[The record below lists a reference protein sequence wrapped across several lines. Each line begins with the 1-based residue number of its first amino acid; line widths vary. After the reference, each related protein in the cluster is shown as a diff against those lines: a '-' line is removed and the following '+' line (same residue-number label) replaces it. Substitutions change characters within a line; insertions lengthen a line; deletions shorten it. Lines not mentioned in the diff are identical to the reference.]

1 LSAGTVAERGVRS
14 PASPLPARC
23 TVVIQRNLAA
33 LSSEVGG
40 GELKMN
46 DKWILKTCVKITVMS
61 AEKINR
67 SELLQVRLTA
77 KELETIHS
85 KFAKSTCRKMS
96 DYVRRVLL
104 DKPITVNQRNQS
116 LDDFMAEM
124 ILLRNELNAIGNNFN
139 QTVKRL
145 HALQHIDEIK
155 TWLILNETARQIIT
169 RKIDEIKSKINQ
181 IDSQWLQS

>member
-1 LSAGTVAERGVRS
+1 MAHRGVRS
-14 PASPLPARC
+14 PVSPLPARC

-33 LSSEVGG
+33 LSSEVEGG
-40 GELKMN
+40 DLKMN
-46 DKWILKTCVKITVMS
+46 DKWILKTCVKNTVMS

-77 KELETIHS
+77 IELETIHS

-124 ILLRNELNAIGNNFN
+124 ILLRNELSAIGNNFN

-145 HALQHIDEIK
+145 HALQQIDEIK

-181 IDSQWLQS
+181 IDSQWLQ

>member
-1 LSAGTVAERGVRS
+1 
-14 PASPLPARC
+14 
-23 TVVIQRNLAA
+23 
-33 LSSEVGG
+33 
-40 GELKMN
+40 
-46 DKWILKTCVKITVMS
+46 MS

-67 SELLQVRLTA
+67 ERLLQVRLTS
-77 KELETIHS
+77 KELEKIQA
-85 KFAKSTCRKMS
+85 KFSQSTCRKLS

-104 DKPITVNQRNQS
+104 DKPITMNQRNQS

-145 HALQHIDEIK
+145 HALQQIDEIK
-155 TWLILNETARQIIT
+155 TWLILNETARLIIT

-181 IDSQWLQS
+181 IDSQWLQ

>member
-1 LSAGTVAERGVRS
+1 
-14 PASPLPARC
+14 
-23 TVVIQRNLAA
+23 
-33 LSSEVGG
+33 
-40 GELKMN
+40 
-46 DKWILKTCVKITVMS
+46 MS

-67 SELLQVRLTA
+67 ERLLQVRLTS
-77 KELETIHS
+77 KELEKIQA
-85 KFAKSTCRKMS
+85 KFSQSTCRKLS

-104 DKPITVNQRNQS
+104 DKPITMNQRNRS

-124 ILLRNELNAIGNNFN
+124 IILRNELNAIGNNFN

-145 HALQHIDEIK
+145 HALQHIEEIK

-169 RKIDEIKSKINQ
+169 RKIDEIKSKIYQ

>member
-1 LSAGTVAERGVRS
+1 
-14 PASPLPARC
+14 
-23 TVVIQRNLAA
+23 
-33 LSSEVGG
+33 
-40 GELKMN
+40 
-46 DKWILKTCVKITVMS
+46 MS

-67 SELLQVRLTA
+67 ERLLQVRLTS
-77 KELETIHS
+77 KELEKIQA
-85 KFAKSTCRKMS
+85 KFSQSTCRKLS

-104 DKPITVNQRNQS
+104 DKAITTNQRNQS

-145 HALQHIDEIK
+145 HALQQIDEIK
-155 TWLILNETARQIIT
+155 TWLILNETARQIIA

-181 IDSQWLQS
+181 IDSQWLQ

>member
-1 LSAGTVAERGVRS
+1 
-14 PASPLPARC
+14 
-23 TVVIQRNLAA
+23 
-33 LSSEVGG
+33 
-40 GELKMN
+40 
-46 DKWILKTCVKITVMS
+46 MS

-67 SELLQVRLTA
+67 ERLLQVRLTS
-77 KELETIHS
+77 KELEKIQA
-85 KFAKSTCRKMS
+85 KFSQSTCRKLS
-96 DYVRRVLL
+96 DFVRRALL
-104 DKPITVNQRNQS
+104 DKPITMNQRNQS

-145 HALQHIDEIK
+145 HALQQIDEIK

>member
-1 LSAGTVAERGVRS
+1 
-14 PASPLPARC
+14 
-23 TVVIQRNLAA
+23 
-33 LSSEVGG
+33 
-40 GELKMN
+40 M
-46 DKWILKTCVKITVMS
+46 CVKNTLMS

-67 SELLQVRLTA
+67 ERLLQVRLTS
-77 KELETIHS
+77 KELEKIQA
-85 KFAKSTCRKMS
+85 KFSQSTCRKLS
-96 DYVRRVLL
+96 DYVRRVLF

-124 ILLRNELNAIGNNFN
+124 IIIRNELNAIGNNFN

-145 HALQHIDEIK
+145 HALQHIEEIK

>member
-1 LSAGTVAERGVRS
+1 
-14 PASPLPARC
+14 
-23 TVVIQRNLAA
+23 
-33 LSSEVGG
+33 
-40 GELKMN
+40 
-46 DKWILKTCVKITVMS
+46 MS

-67 SELLQVRLTA
+67 ERLLQVRLTS
-77 KELETIHS
+77 KELEKIQA
-85 KFAKSTCRKMS
+85 KFSQSTCRKLS

-104 DKPITVNQRNQS
+104 DRAITMNQRNQS

-124 ILLRNELNAIGNNFN
+124 TLLRNELNAIGNNFN

-145 HALQHIDEIK
+145 HALQQFDEIK
-155 TWLILNETARQIIT
+155 TWLILHETARQIIT

>member
-1 LSAGTVAERGVRS
+1 
-14 PASPLPARC
+14 
-23 TVVIQRNLAA
+23 
-33 LSSEVGG
+33 
-40 GELKMN
+40 M
-46 DKWILKTCVKITVMS
+46 CVKNTVMS

-67 SELLQVRLTA
+67 ERLLQVRLTS
-77 KELETIHS
+77 KELEKIQA
-85 KFAKSTCRKMS
+85 KFSQSTCRKLS
-96 DYVRRVLL
+96 DYVRRVLF

-124 ILLRNELNAIGNNFN
+124 IIIRNELNAIGNNFN

-145 HALQHIDEIK
+145 HALQHIEEIK